1 MQFHDRKAIYLQIAD
16 LFYDQILR
24 GKLGPNDRI
33 PSVSDLAAELE
44 VTPNT
49 VQRAY
54 AHLHD
59 KGVFYTRRGIGYFV
73 SPQAKEIAREIKLQ
87 EFVEKELPIFFS
99 QMEAL
104 GLDFEQLKK
113 YYTNFKSQQ
122 DEKQN
127 QNK

>member
-16 LFYDQILR
+16 MFYDQILR

-33 PSVSDLAAELE
+33 PSVRDLATQLE

-54 AHLHD
+54 AYLHD

-73 SPQAKEIAREIKLQ
+73 SQQARQLAREIKLQ
-87 EFVEKELPIFFS
+87 EFVDEELPIFFS

-113 YYTNFKSQQ
+113 YYINFKKKH
-122 DEKQN
+122 DEK
-127 QNK
+127 